1 MAGKLIQVATAVSDG
16 TATYLDVT
24 GIDTD
29 DVYVVAYT
37 LIRTTLNNEGNQ
49 LRVLKSSSPDTT
61 GNYDQ
66 AHKHFSTIT
75 SFSNGYQTN
84 ATQFQIHD
92 NSDDDNGGS
101 QGLIYCYNFNLSS
114 EYSFVTF
121 ENLSTVSNQQMS
133 NTGGGVHTVASASNG
148 VRMFGNAGNAFKS
161 GARLTLYK
169 VV

>member
-1 MAGKLIQVATAVSDG
+1 MGLVQVATTVSDG
-16 TATYLDVT
+16 SATFLEVT
-24 GIDTD
+24 GINTD
-29 DVYVVAYT
+29 HVYLVAYT

-61 GNYDQ
+61 SNYDQ
-66 AHKHFSTIT
+66 AHEHLSTTT
-75 SFSNGYQTN
+75 SFSGGFQTN
-84 ATQFQIHD
+84 ASAFAIHD

-101 QGLIYCYNFNLSS
+101 QGLIYCYNFNSSS
-114 EYSFVTF
+114 EYSFISFV
-121 ENLSTVSNQQMS
+121 NVSTVSNQQMS

-148 VRMFGNAGNAFKS
+148 VRMFGNASNAFKS

>member
-1 MAGKLIQVATAVSDG
+1 MGLVQVATSVSDG

-29 DVYVVAYT
+29 DVYMVAYT
-37 LIRTTLNNEGNQ
+37 LIRTTQNNEGNQ
-49 LRVLKSSSPDTT
+49 LRVLKSSSQDTT

-75 SFSNGYQTN
+75 SYSDGYQAN
-84 ATQFQIHD
+84 ASQFQIHD

-101 QGLIYCYNFNLSS
+101 QGLIYCYNFNSSS
-114 EYSFVTF
+114 EYSFVTY
-121 ENLSTVSNQQMS
+121 ENVSTVSNQQMS
-133 NTGGGVHTVASASNG
+133 NMGGGVHTVASASNG

-161 GARLTLYK
+161 GARLTLYR
-169 VV
+169 VT